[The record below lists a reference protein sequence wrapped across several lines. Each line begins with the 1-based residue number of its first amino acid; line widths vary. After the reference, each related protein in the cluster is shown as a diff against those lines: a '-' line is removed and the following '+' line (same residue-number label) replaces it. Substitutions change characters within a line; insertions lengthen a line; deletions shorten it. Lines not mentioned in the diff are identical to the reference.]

1 VGWSLLPG
9 GIVRTGWT
17 CCFAEGTI
25 VPNLSW
31 TDSCLT
37 SLAKD
42 LCPCLSYFFLVVTGG
57 YPSTQNGHPRGTLL
71 SLAATQA
78 LKLNTPLVTPLLW
91 EAVQVLKK
99 AMDSQ
104 TRPVIPHLEFLPT
117 LQDRLPLTP
126 MLIIT
131 DQDSKGRSQPPKI
144 RVFRVTRTA
153 ITRHF
158 SFIKYLL
165 MMMRLSPQSSTI
177 PSFHNF
183 TFRL

>member
-1 VGWSLLPG
+1 
-9 GIVRTGWT
+9 
-17 CCFAEGTI
+17 
-25 VPNLSW
+25 
-31 TDSCLT
+31 
-37 SLAKD
+37 
-42 LCPCLSYFFLVVTGG
+42 
-57 YPSTQNGHPRGTLL
+57 
-71 SLAATQA
+71 LAATQA

-91 EAVQVLKK
+91 EAVQVLK

-126 MLIIT
+126 VSIIT

-153 ITRHF
+153 ITRHL